1 MKEVFNEIETE
12 VAKCSVER
20 KKFKIKEKEL
30 LLENDRLLEL
40 IISQDLVRTTV
51 NSLAKIIDYQSME
64 NIFLDEY
71 SECVELKA
79 KLSKKND
86 MVEQEQANT
95 LREIVEQARELRPLD
110 SDLDSTC
117 RSNNPLVPGL
127 GLLQAHDRAVLSAH
141 QLLAVATACYTQSH
155 SLIQKRHSKTP
166 YELIHDRKLVLTY
179 FDNFCTLCYPTNDSE
194 DLGKLKPKAD
204 IRIFVG
210 YATAKKAYRISNRWI
225 RLIMETIHVKFD
237 ELTAMAFEKFG
248 SGPEPHLM
256 TPRTISLGLVQN
268 PPSLTHYVLPTRNDW
283 DILFQSM
290 FDEYFNP
297 LPSVVSLVPAATAPR
312 PADPTSSPLSTSIE
326 QDAPAASTSSTIQET

>member
-30 LLENDRLLEL
+30 LLENDHLLEL
-40 IISQDLVRTTV
+40 IISQDLAHTV
-51 NSLAKIIDYQSME
+51 MNSVAEIIDYQSME
-64 NIFLDEY
+64 KSFLDEY
-71 SECVELKA
+71 TKDNSVSKLKEHIATLKGKNMSEGNKSENISKVITLRMYKLDLEPLSSKLLKNKEA
-79 KLSKKND
+79 RVDYLKHT
-86 MVEQEQANT
+86 QENADT
-95 LREIVEQARELRPLD
+95 LRELVEQARELRPLD

-117 RSNNPLVPGL
+117 RSNHPLVPGL

-141 QLLAVATACYTQSH
+141 QLLAVATACYTQSR

-179 FDNFCTLCYPTNDSE
+179 FDIFGTLCYPTNDSE

-256 TPRTISLGLVQN
+256 TPGTIS
-268 PPSLTHYVLPTRNDW
+268 S
-283 DILFQSM
+283 
-290 FDEYFNP
+290 
-297 LPSVVSLVPAATAPR
+297 
-312 PADPTSSPLSTSIE
+312 
-326 QDAPAASTSSTIQET
+326 